1 MRMDCEAAR
10 EHLDAWALG
19 TLDIYDQRQL
29 ESHVASCGACTSLAD
44 EALAHAALIGMAVP
58 LRAASSTLKA
68 RVMASARA
76 LSDIGRVGVS
86 RWWRSAAAMAATV
99 ALGAFTYGLVMQ
111 MQRDEARDDRAQIA
125 TASTAQAAELS
136 AAKTQVVVMTASTGD
151 LEERLAT
158 TSAVLDVT
166 LQPDA
171 EWTALEGTEIAPGA
185 IGQCVW
191 SKTQALGAFIAND
204 LPAPPEGTGYTM
216 WLVYENGWVNGG
228 SFEVDDEGRGQLI
241 LRRVWTRSGGRL
253 VGFAVTIEE
262 TTEPSRPSTELVL
275 ATNSDS
281 AE

>member
-29 ESHVASCGACTSLAD
+29 ESHIASCDACSQLAD
-44 EALAHAALIGMAVP
+44 DALTHAALIGMAVP

-76 LSDIGRVGVS
+76 LTDIGRVGVS
-86 RWWRSAAAMAATV
+86 RWWRTAAAMAATI
-99 ALGAFTYGLVMQ
+99 AIGTAAYGMIMQ
-111 MQRDEARDDRAQIA
+111 MRLDDARGDNAHLA
-125 TASTAQAAELS
+125 TAATAQAGELA
-136 AAKTQVVVMTASTGD
+136 AAKTQVVALVSLRDNLDEKIRTQT
-151 LEERLAT
+151 
-158 TSAVLDVT
+158 AVLDVT

-171 EWTALEGTEIAPGA
+171 EWTALEGTAIAPGA
-185 IGQCVW
+185 VGQCVW

-228 SFEVDDEGRGQLI
+228 SFEVDEEGRGQLV
-241 LRRVWTRSGGRL
+241 LRRVWTRSGGQL
-253 VGFAVTIEE
+253 LGFAVTIEDS
-262 TTEPSRPSTELVL
+262 TKPAKPSTELALVT
-275 ATNSDS
+275 A
-281 AE
+281 AQ